1 VVFWHIWEVRNEARN
16 SDVKQHPSRT
26 GGKSLAYV
34 DLIKQHLYKNRPQPR
49 CESIPS
55 ATIWSPPPLGTVLVN
70 SDAAIF
76 EAAGGMSA
84 GVIMRD
90 HQGTCLL
97 ACRQYF
103 EGLLSPEHAEALALR
118 HAVQLARDEG
128 RDKVI
133 FASDCLS
140 LVQRLNS
147 SGIDR
152 SSVGLVV
159 SDIKQMATDFYEV
172 SFRHVKRVLNEAA
185 HLLAKSCNNV
195 NSSCVFYSVPKLI
208 WGTLCID
215 VA

>member
-1 VVFWHIWEVRNEARN
+1 
-16 SDVKQHPSRT
+16 
-26 GGKSLAYV
+26 
-34 DLIKQHLYKNRPQPR
+34 
-49 CESIPS
+49 
-55 ATIWSPPPLGTVLVN
+55 VLVN

-90 HQGTCLL
+90 HQGTCFL

-103 EGLLSPEHAEALALR
+103 EGLLSPEHAEALAFR
-118 HAVQLARDEG
+118 HAIQLARHEG
-128 RDKVI
+128 RDRVI

-147 SGIDR
+147 SGLDR

-208 WGTLCID
+208 RGTLCID